1 MFWEQLLT
9 QKDSC
14 RNECPTRRQD
24 IDSRSGWFE
33 SNCTKQQPVE
43 MDIWEPC
50 NYISNLAYDR
60 LAVEMCLQQGWA
72 LSPHTV
78 SKIAQAFAINT
89 FASAFMHGSD
99 THLGASQDVRSND
112 LFPFIIYQARQFLL
126 LIQICTSILLSGWC
140 LQYPLQPC
148 YPRLVDRTKKCDW

>member
-1 MFWEQLLT
+1 
-9 QKDSC
+9 
-14 RNECPTRRQD
+14 
-24 IDSRSGWFE
+24 
-33 SNCTKQQPVE
+33 

-60 LAVEMCLQQGWA
+60 LAVEMCLQQSWA

-126 LIQICTSILLSGWC
+126 QPQILIFCSQAGVSNIPYNPVIHDLSTE
-140 LQYPLQPC
+140 
-148 YPRLVDRTKKCDW
+148 PRNVTGEQAVDIFHHM

>member
-1 MFWEQLLT
+1 
-9 QKDSC
+9 
-14 RNECPTRRQD
+14 
-24 IDSRSGWFE
+24 
-33 SNCTKQQPVE
+33 

-112 LFPFIIYQARQFLL
+112 LFPFIIYQARQLL
-126 LIQICTSILLSGWC
+126 LEPQILIFCSQAGVSNIPYNPVIHDLSTE
-140 LQYPLQPC
+140 
-148 YPRLVDRTKKCDW
+148 PRNVTGEQAVDIFHHM

>member
-1 MFWEQLLT
+1 MYN
-9 QKDSC
+9 KDSC
-14 RNECPTRRQD
+14 RDECPPSVQQD

-60 LAVEMCLQQGWA
+60 LAVEMCLQQDWA
-72 LSPHTV
+72 LSEHTV

-99 THLGASQDVRSND
+99 TRLGGGQDVRSND
-112 LFPFIIYQARQFLL
+112 LFPFIIYQAREFYLKVMNERYNPL
-126 LIQICTSILLSGWC
+126 HFDFVLRLVSPISLTTLLSTTC
-140 LQYPLQPC
+140 PLNQE
-148 YPRLVDRTKKCDW
+148 T

>member
-1 MFWEQLLT
+1 
-9 QKDSC
+9 
-14 RNECPTRRQD
+14 
-24 IDSRSGWFE
+24 
-33 SNCTKQQPVE
+33 

-60 LAVEMCLQQGWA
+60 LAVEMCLQQSWA

-99 THLGASQDVRSND
+99 TNLGGSQDVRSND
-112 LFPFIIYQARQFLL
+112 LFPFIIYQARQLL
-126 LIQICTSILLSGWC
+126 LEPQILIFCSQAGVSNIPYNPVIHDLSTE
-140 LQYPLQPC
+140 
-148 YPRLVDRTKKCDW
+148 PRNVTGEQAVDLFHHM